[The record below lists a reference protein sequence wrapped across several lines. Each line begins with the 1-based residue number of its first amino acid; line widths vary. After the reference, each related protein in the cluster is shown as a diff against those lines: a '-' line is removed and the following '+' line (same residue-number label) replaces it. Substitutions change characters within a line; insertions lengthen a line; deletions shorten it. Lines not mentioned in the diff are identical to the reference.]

1 MTIQD
6 REFAYEYGLPRLG
19 DFGVLKLK
27 AGSEWPGM
35 ATAGL
40 FHERWQL
47 PWNQTHSSGIAS
59 TSAPAANP

>member
-47 PWNQTHSSGIAS
+47 PWN
-59 TSAPAANP
+59 